1 MTMILRVHAG
11 LQGFYHTH
19 VAERLFIASEKQQ
32 ASLCWPQ
39 SPTLCAAMKERI
51 DDRPEVI
58 LVCVHGP
65 SEYLPAL
72 PLNVAPGAARWRKQ
86 RTRDTMCTLRRIVNG
101 ESQLLVSNA
110 VKRLEFGKAS
120 AAKALMCTNECS
132 VNSSLKKR
140 VASLRH

>member
-1 MTMILRVHAG
+1 MQDCKGSTTRTLLNG
-11 LQGFYHTH
+11 
-19 VAERLFIASEKQQ
+19 IASEKQQ

-101 ESQLLVSNA
+101 ESQLLVCNA
-110 VKRLEFGKAS
+110 VKRLEFRRQG
-120 AAKALMCTNECS
+120 ECCES
-132 VNSSLKKR
+132 FDV
-140 VASLRH
+140 H